1 MGRAKPFRAYCRP
14 CDKAVDA
21 TGHWPGRC
29 TECAQPVEEAPVPD
43 VLGPGLRLLLVGIN
57 PGVQT
62 ARTKHHFANPRNLF
76 WGLLQESGLTPRQLD
91 PTEERELLRWG
102 MGVTN
107 VVTRA
112 TPGAG
117 DVTAEDKRRG
127 RERLEALVR
136 KAQPE
141 WFAFVGKQAW
151 LFAGGA
157 PGQPFGV
164 VKDGFWG
171 RKTFVL
177 PSPSPANAA
186 IPRTAQLKHWKRL
199 AAVAGTL

>member
-1 MGRAKPFRAYCRP
+1 M
-14 CDKAVDA
+14 
-21 TGHWPGRC
+21 
-29 TECAQPVEEAPVPD
+29 
-43 VLGPGLRLLLVGIN
+43 LGPELRLLFIGIN

-76 WGLLQESGLTPRQLD
+76 WGLVHEAGLTPRQLD
-91 PTEERELLRWG
+91 PSEELQLLRWG

-136 KAQPE
+136 EAKPQ
-141 WFAFVGKQAW
+141 WLAFVGKQAW

-157 PGQPFGV
+157 PEQSFGV
-164 VKDGFWG
+164 AKEGFWD
-171 RKTFVL
+171 RRMFVL

-186 IPRTAQLKHWKRL
+186 IPRAAQLRQWKRL
-199 AAVAGTL
+199 AAAAGRRS